1 MGSINVDYV
10 QLLPLLLSRLEE
22 EIIRI
27 LSTLD
32 ILFLSNME
40 SKNLGGRAKK
50 RESLSVYC
58 GILKVRVAAASLVL
72 REALMLL

>member
-40 SKNLGGRAKK
+40 SKK

>member
-10 QLLPLLLSRLEE
+10 QLLPLLLFRLEE

-27 LSTLD
+27 LSD
-32 ILFLSNME
+32 FGYSFFIKYGE
-40 SKNLGGRAKK
+40 QKK

-58 GILKVRVAAASLVL
+58 GIHKVRVAAASLVL

>member
-1 MGSINVDYV
+1 MGSINADYV

-27 LSTLD
+27 LSD
-32 ILFLSNME
+32 FGYSFLSNME
-40 SKNLGGRAKK
+40 SKK

-58 GILKVRVAAASLVL
+58 GILKARAAAPSVVL

>member
-10 QLLPLLLSRLEE
+10 QLLPLLLFRLEE

-27 LSTLD
+27 LSD
-32 ILFLSNME
+32 FGYSFFIKYGE
-40 SKNLGGRAKK
+40 QKK

-58 GILKVRVAAASLVL
+58 GILKVRAAAASLVL

>member
-27 LSTLD
+27 LSD
-32 ILFLSNME
+32 FGYSFLSNTE
-40 SKNLGGRAKK
+40 SKKFGWASKK
-50 RESLSVYC
+50 REPIC
-58 GILKVRVAAASLVL
+58 
-72 REALMLL
+72 LL

>member
-10 QLLPLLLSRLEE
+10 QLLPLLLFRLEE

-27 LSTLD
+27 LSD
-32 ILFLSNME
+32 FGYSFFIKYGE
-40 SKNLGGRAKK
+40 QKK

-58 GILKVRVAAASLVL
+58 GILKIRVAAASVVL